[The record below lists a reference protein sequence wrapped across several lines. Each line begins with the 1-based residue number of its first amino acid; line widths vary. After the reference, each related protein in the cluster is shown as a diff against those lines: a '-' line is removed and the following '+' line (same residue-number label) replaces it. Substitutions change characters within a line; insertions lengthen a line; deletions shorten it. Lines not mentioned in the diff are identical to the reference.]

1 MRAEQKAQ
9 EGTAERRGGQELPTG
24 QVRQEQATSWP
35 WGLSWCSCF
44 LPEGPARRGPI
55 SRPRAK
61 WEGSQAFSQASRA
74 TWPPAGLHGGGGQTK
89 SHLAWGAQ
97 GEGVIHP
104 SFIGLA
110 HLMTA
115 SIAQALASRWAAL
128 P

>member
-35 WGLSWCSCF
+35 WGLSWCSRF
-44 LPEGPARRGPI
+44 LPECPARRGPI

-61 WEGSQAFSQASRA
+61 WEGSQAFRA
-74 TWPPAGLHGGGGQTK
+74 TWPLSGLHGGRGQTK

-97 GEGVIHP
+97 GEGIIHP
-104 SFIGLA
+104 SCIRLA

>member
-44 LPEGPARRGPI
+44 LPEGPARRVPFQGPEP
-55 SRPRAK
+55 SGRDHRR
-61 WEGSQAFSQASRA
+61 FSQASRA

-97 GEGVIHP
+97 GEGIIHP
-104 SFIGLA
+104 SCIRLA